1 MKPIDFGQ
9 IVQRIDCTQY
19 APDSEVS
26 EALAKYKVYVWINPP
41 PDIRD
46 RREAFIKNAL
56 ELLEKIKGSDNAE
69 EIDGFTEQLKELGP
83 ENDKL
88 LSILLSQHEDG
99 EGEDTHWTPEEVR
112 SYRKDDIEPE
122 FIDFLTDE
130 AWRLINE
137 HRNHRQ
143 KKIRRRFKNLNGMA
157 TRRTRNSSRSSAR
170 EITNT
175 S

>member
-1 MKPIDFGQ
+1 MKPVDFGQ
-9 IVQRIDCTQY
+9 IVQRIDCKQY

-41 PDIRD
+41 PDIRE
-46 RREAFIKNAL
+46 RREVFIKNVID
-56 ELLEKIKGSDNAE
+56 LLEKISGSDDAG
-69 EIDGFTEQLKELGP
+69 EIDNFTEQLKEAGP

-88 LSILLSQHEDG
+88 LSILLSQHEDS

-112 SYRKDDIEPE
+112 AYRDDDIEPE

-143 KKIRRRFKNLNGMA
+143 KKIRRRFKTLNGRA
-157 TRRTRNSSRSSAR
+157 SRRTLNSSRSSAP
-170 EITNT
+170 ETT
-175 S
+175 STS